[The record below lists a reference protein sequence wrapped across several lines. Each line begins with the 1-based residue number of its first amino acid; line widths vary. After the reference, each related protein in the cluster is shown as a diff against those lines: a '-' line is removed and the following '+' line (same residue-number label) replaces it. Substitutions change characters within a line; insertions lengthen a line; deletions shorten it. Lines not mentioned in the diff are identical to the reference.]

1 MIKKTL
7 FIGTIFYFKV
17 PVDSEVQNTVL
28 NVAKSPNHV
37 ICLLKKTLCDGV
49 TTEIINIYLK
59 LKSIEISLAQNL
71 FQTNI

>member
-1 MIKKTL
+1 MLYASLKK
-7 FIGTIFYFKV
+7 
-17 PVDSEVQNTVL
+17 QQ
-28 NVAKSPNHV
+28 
-37 ICLLKKTLCDGV
+37 KTLCDGV